1 MNFRISL
8 STKHTAIILIRI
20 GINLWAIV
28 GPDGWVCQWD
38 CRLARLHAPMCHKL
52 YWHRLYCSF
61 LCYVAIIPELKPQ
74 LDWLRWCL
82 KFDSKWGVVYT
93 LGRNSHEEMTSQLRG
108 LWARP
113 CSGSGQPASV
123 SLSLTSGQAVNKT
136 RPCRPAIKGL
146 SIPHGP
152 YAPATG
158 SQNCR
163 GLGVIRVL

>member
-1 MNFRISL
+1 MYI
-8 STKHTAIILIRI
+8 
-20 GINLWAIV
+20 
-28 GPDGWVCQWD
+28 
-38 CRLARLHAPMCHKL
+38 
-52 YWHRLYCSF
+52 
-61 LCYVAIIPELKPQ
+61 
-74 LDWLRWCL
+74 
-82 KFDSKWGVVYT
+82 T

-163 GLGVIRVL
+163 GLGVIREFSRCPFISAGWHGSPTHTYFSKCCMRNIFMTQLLPPFCLVMSPMASGFLYLLAPVPVDL